1 MTDEKSRT
9 EMFEEA
15 LMRLMN
21 MSQDHDTI
29 IRNQEMALAEDRANH
44 EAWRREH
51 EAAAIEDRA
60 WRKEHEAAMSEH
72 RAWLKEHEAMM
83 RENRAMLRDHEQRL
97 IDHSGLM
104 ETLAE
109 IMRRLDENLEELR
122 RDSRHTQRLWIR
134 LAQKNGWLDDEDLW
148 DDGDSRAGA

>member
-1 MTDEKSRT
+1 MTDGNGRT

-29 IRNQEMALAEDRANH
+29 IRNQEMALAENH
-44 EAWRREH
+44 AWRKEH
-51 EAAAIEDRA
+51 EAADRA
-60 WRKEHEAAMSEH
+60 WRREHEAAMSEH
-72 RAWLKEHEAMM
+72 RAWLREHEAMM